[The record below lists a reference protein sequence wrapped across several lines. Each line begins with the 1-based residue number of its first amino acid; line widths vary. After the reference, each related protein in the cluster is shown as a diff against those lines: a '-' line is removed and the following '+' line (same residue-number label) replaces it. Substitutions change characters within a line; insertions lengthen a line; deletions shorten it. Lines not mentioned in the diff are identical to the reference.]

1 MRRRRWW
8 DERFRRYLR
17 HGSNTRGAS
26 SLSDVHVSQPWV
38 INLSGTQS
46 EADSHDSYIPT
57 SGLKRQDNDLIVI
70 ESAEAAGRHSS
81 ARSMRDLSVV
91 RLYRLARS
99 TRTASASFEMAEKCA
114 PISSSIH
121 ELNCSAS

>member
-1 MRRRRWW
+1 MNQ
-8 DERFRRYLR
+8 
-17 HGSNTRGAS
+17 H
-26 SLSDVHVSQPWV
+26 WV

-46 EADSHDSYIPT
+46 VANSHDSYIPT
-57 SGLKRQDNDLIVI
+57 SGLKRQDTDLIVI

-99 TRTASASFEMAEKCA
+99 TRTASAPFEIAEKCA